1 GGAHGQDAVTDG
13 KAASLEHTGA
23 ASGGRGVGESFWT
36 RDRAAQALASCSVGA
51 LPRGTQTFAGVS
63 TDTRGIGRGDLFVAL
78 AGERFDAHEFLRDAV
93 ARGAAGVV
101 VSRPQ
106 AAAGVG
112 VPVYTV
118 RDTLVA
124 LGALA
129 NYRRRAWGPRG
140 PVVAIAGSNGKTTT
154 KELTRSALASRL
166 EVHATAGNLNNLIG
180 VPLTLLALPDTA
192 DVAVVELGMN
202 VPGEMARLN
211 AVTAPTI
218 TVITCIAEEHLE
230 GLGSIEGVMR
240 EESMAM
246 DGADIAVVPASQPEI
261 AVAARGRV
269 KRVVTVGLEDGDLR
283 ATRWGTTPDG
293 HGWLEFDGVT
303 VRPPVPGAHNLRNA
317 MLAVAVAR
325 ECGIS
330 TADAARG
337 IEAAVIPPM
346 RMAWESL
353 GTATLIND
361 AYNASP
367 GSMRA
372 ALDLLNGLAA
382 DRQRAAVLGTMREL
396 GSHSARLHDELARY
410 ALGTSIETI
419 AAIGDM
425 AVAFRAAAPNDPRLV
440 LADDVDAL
448 WPLLEPRLTRD
459 AIVLLKASRGV
470 RLERFVPILTAWA
483 TR

>member
-1 GGAHGQDAVTDG
+1 MTDG
-13 KAASLEHTGA
+13 TSASLDNTGA
-23 ASGGRGVGESFWT
+23 TSYGREREGESFWT
-36 RDRAAQALASCSVGA
+36 RDRAAKALGSCAAGA
-51 LPRGTQTFAGVS
+51 LPRGSQALAGVS
-63 TDTRGIGRGDLFVAL
+63 TDTRNIARGDLFVAL
-78 AGERFDAHEFLRDAV
+78 AGEHFDAHSFLADAV
-93 ARGAAGVV
+93 ARGAAAVV
-101 VSRPQ
+101 VSRPE
-106 AAAGVG
+106 AAAGLG
-112 VPVYTV
+112 VPVYPV

-166 EVHATAGNLNNLIG
+166 EVHATAGNLNNLVG
-180 VPLTLLALPDTA
+180 VPLTLLALPDAA
-192 DVAVVELGMN
+192 DAAVIELGMN
-202 VPGEMARLN
+202 VPGEMTRLN
-211 AVTAPTI
+211 AITQPTI

-240 EESMAM
+240 EESIAT
-246 DGADIAVVPASQPEI
+246 DGAELAVVPASQPEI
-261 AVAARGRV
+261 AAAARGRV
-269 KRVVTVGLEDGDLR
+269 KRVVTAGLEAGDVR
-283 ATRWGTTPDG
+283 ATKWGSTPDG
-293 HGWLEFDGVT
+293 RAWLELDGVT

-317 MLAVAVAR
+317 MLALAVAR
-325 ECGIS
+325 ECGIAA
-330 TADAARG
+330 ADAARG
-337 IEAAVIPPM
+337 IESAVIPPM

-353 GTATLIND
+353 GMATLIND

-367 GSMRA
+367 ASMRA
-372 ALDLLNGLAA
+372 ALDLLGGLN
-382 DRQRAAVLGTMREL
+382 DGRQRVAVLGTMREL
-396 GSHSARLHDELARY
+396 GTHAARLHDEAARY
-410 ALGTSIETI
+410 ALATSIETI
-419 AAIGDM
+419 AAIGEM
-425 AVAFRAAAPNDPRLV
+425 AAALRAAAPNDTRVV